1 VPTVS
6 RMRLPIIWI
15 IFKRILTT
23 LRALWV
29 SPMIARV
36 SRVQRTLTHGRTES
50 APQNPGE
57 SP

>member
-1 VPTVS
+1 VPIAS
-6 RMRLPIIWI
+6 GMRLPIIWI

-29 SPMIARV
+29 SLKIAKV